1 MPDAATETFN
11 AKRASLV
18 YTLKDIN
25 GSTLAALVVSVV
37 PGRAGNPCL
46 NNACVVREGA
56 AESRHDLL
64 SADGSESVREVQLQ
78 ENVVRE
84 LLHISLNVPVQLL

>member
-46 NNACVVREGA
+46 NNACVVRECRIRADQAHICKCYFSSG
-56 AESRHDLL
+56 SSDVCIDL
-64 SADGSESVREVQLQ
+64 
-78 ENVVRE
+78 
-84 LLHISLNVPVQLL
+84 